1 MHRNASTGGIDKVT
15 MYFDPTVQRQIAHNN
30 FIGLG
35 VAWYMVPQDEA
46 LARELYL
53 AAVTQAGWRDRTGPA
68 VGSVA
73 MFSILGLLLAQ
84 EFGDTAVAEYLRKG
98 IEEVAEPRH
107 FGDSEFGYFF
117 HLGEQFPRGQLSA
130 LLMCA
135 EVLTKGQWRSV
146 FSSDVRRRQRSQE
159 PTVEGVEFPA
169 LGICRA
175 ENVPGGDGESMVL
188 AVDTYAG
195 LRARAGST
203 TSFRV
208 TNLPLLSHHGTE
220 DGAAGTSSAG
230 GDKSRPGV
238 EVECDGRPFMAWQVT
253 GESSIEITTTIAPH
267 RFKVTYRVPRLLHKA
282 RL

>member
-1 MHRNASTGGIDKVT
+1 
-15 MYFDPTVQRQIAHNN
+15 MYFDPTVQRHMAHNN
-30 FIGLG
+30 SIGLG

-53 AAVTQAGWRDRTGPA
+53 AAVTQAGWRDRSGPA
-68 VGSVA
+68 VGSVV

-84 EFGDTAVAEYLRKG
+84 EFGDTEVAEYLRKG

-117 HLGEQFPRGQLSA
+117 HLGEKFPRGQLSA

-135 EVLTKGQWRSV
+135 EVLTAGQWKSV

-159 PTVEGVEFPA
+159 PTVEGVDFPA

-175 ENVPGGDGESMVL
+175 ENVPGGDGDCMAL
-188 AVDTYAG
+188 IVDTYAG
-195 LRARAGST
+195 LRTRAGSA

-208 TNLPLLSHHGTE
+208 TNLPLCSGDGVG
-220 DGAAGTSSAG
+220 DGAAAGSSAG
-230 GDKSRPGV
+230 GEAALRFGV
-238 EVECDGRPFMAWQVT
+238 RVECDGRPFDAWKVT
-253 GESSIEITTTIAPH
+253 GENRIEITTTIAPH
-267 RFKVTYRVPRLLHKA
+267 HFMVTYKAPQRPSQKA